1 MATNLS
7 AKSNRVIL
15 IDQIF
20 FHIVAF
26 IPNTGCLRPTSKNDH
41 SQLFSDQVIYHNGF
55 CLLGILLDD
64 ISENQDA
71 MQKFQLQCEKR
82 VYWRTPMFYS
92 VLTER
97 MKKGEKLFCI
107 RERRR
112 GRCKLE

>member
-7 AKSNRVIL
+7 ARSNRVIL

-41 SQLFSDQVIYHNGF
+41 SRLSSDQVIYHNGF
-55 CLLGILLDD
+55 CSLGILLDD
-64 ISENQDA
+64 ISENQDS
-71 MQKFQLQCEKR
+71 MQKFQLQREKS

-92 VLTER
+92 VLAER
-97 MKKGEKLFCI
+97 IRK
-107 RERRR
+107 RERN
-112 GRCKLE
+112 CFV